1 MPALTFTHQI
11 RISSMAIEIKVLG
24 ICFYFLQSGVSFCQ
38 WNKDAGEKIKEL
50 FGPFVIC
57 LHNEYVRFYSL
68 L

>member
-1 MPALTFTHQI
+1 
-11 RISSMAIEIKVLG
+11 MAIEIKVLG